1 MNQRLSRK
9 KKREQ
14 QPGYRPPPLQPPRRK
29 ERPQPNIFFSGLVM
43 LTGIMGI
50 LCLIGVGLELQHI
63 RNASARAQ
71 VMRTLPDVTTAAPG
85 ETAILDGRI
94 AASEPARYKDFVA
107 YIRERERGGGK
118 YSPRTHELVD
128 QAKPAF
134 AVAAGSRRYQLAN
147 GDYRF
152 DRLLFNW
159 MDAERID
166 EGPSTWR
173 GAVRIQGLLVQS
185 PVMAVGRLVPGED
198 GGDLRFH
205 ADSLVGLSRADY
217 ADRLDASVASSWQL
231 AGIFGLLGSLLV
243 FLGWRGVR
251 RMMA

>member
-14 QPGYRPPPLQPPRRK
+14 QPGYRPPPKPSRRK

-43 LTGIMGI
+43 ITGILGI
-50 LCLIGVGLELQHI
+50 LCLIGVGLKLQDI
-63 RNASARAQ
+63 RNASAHADL
-71 VMRTLPDVTTAAPG
+71 VRTLPDVTTAAPG

-107 YIRERERGGGK
+107 YIRERERGGGR
-118 YSPRTHELVD
+118 YSPRTYELVD

-134 AVAAGSRRYQLAN
+134 AVEAGSRRYQLAN

-152 DRLLFNW
+152 DRFLFNW

-166 EGPSTWR
+166 EGPSTFS

-198 GGDLRFH
+198 GATDLRFH
-205 ADSLVGLSRADY
+205 ADSLAGLSRADY
-217 ADRLDASVASSWQL
+217 VDRLDASVASSWQL
-231 AGIFGLLGSLLV
+231 AGILGLLGPFLA
-243 FLGWRGVR
+243 FLGWRGLR